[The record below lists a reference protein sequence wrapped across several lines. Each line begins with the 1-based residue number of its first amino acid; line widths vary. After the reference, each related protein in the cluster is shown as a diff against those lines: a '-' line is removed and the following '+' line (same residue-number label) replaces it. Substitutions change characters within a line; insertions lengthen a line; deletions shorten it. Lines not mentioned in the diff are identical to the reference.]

1 MNVICAFS
9 SDNRTLYKADI
20 YRVLSLPKGHVVHFR
35 YKKKY
40 VDDNL
45 LQDNAKLKNEKVA
58 IFFTHGNKDEN
69 EGNQLTSISVRW
81 ATISHFEIS
90 TETDVFHAYMKLE
103 NFCNVAI
110 DSGNSLEKQPPTKFF
125 SKLACTESSERKN
138 WQSRISEVKDYFPK
152 ITFFYLQGIYKKDK
166 EQFLKYQNNEK
177 SCHYDLIH
185 GDRYI
190 LKISL
195 GNPDASETK
204 IEITDTS
211 EEITINCINPIETS
225 VQFDDYDIP
234 ISVKTLQVMKQASLL
249 TFRPSDKNNSL
260 GEYATNIELNLKL
273 SLIRPIIFGFFSTL
287 AFWAL
292 LSVKS
297 ASSVM
302 VWPQPWENILPSLL
316 IFISTSLMFFLF
328 NKK

>member
-20 YRVLSLPKGHVVHFR
+20 YRVLALPKGHIVHFR

-45 LQDNAKLKNEKVA
+45 LQDNAKLINEKVA
-58 IFFTHGNKDEN
+58 IFFTHGNNDQEKN
-69 EGNQLTSISVRW
+69 NQLTSISIRW
-81 ATISHFEIS
+81 ATISHFEVS

-103 NFCNVAI
+103 SFCNVAI

-125 SKLACTESSERKN
+125 SKLLCTESSERKN
-138 WQSRISEVKDYFPK
+138 WQNRINEVKGYFPK

-166 EQFLKYQNNEK
+166 EQILKYQYNER
-177 SCHYDLIH
+177 SCYYDLIH
-185 GDRYI
+185 GDRYV
-190 LKISL
+190 LKMSL
-195 GNPDASETK
+195 GNPDSSETK

-234 ISVKTLQVMKQASLL
+234 VSVKTLQVMKQASLL
-249 TFRPSDKNNSL
+249 TFKPIDDNNNI

-273 SLIRPIIFGFFSTL
+273 NPIRPLVFGFFSTL

-302 VWPQPWENILPSLL
+302 VWPQPWEHILPSLL
-316 IFISTSLMFFLF
+316 IFISTSVMFFLF